1 MVAAGI
7 GITVRPASSV
17 SSLDRSSKL
26 LKYIKFDVPVPNR
39 RVVLAWR
46 KSFPR
51 TVAIDALVQA
61 VLHCGL
67 EDVHMLEN
75 LQEKERG

>member
-1 MVAAGI
+1 M
-7 GITVRPASSV
+7 TVLPASSV
-17 SSLDRSSKL
+17 SSVDRSSKL
-26 LKYIKFDVPVPNR
+26 LKYIKFDKPVPNR

-61 VLHCGL
+61 VFACEL
-67 EDVHMLEN
+67 EGVHMLDAQYDRSLAN
-75 LQEKERG
+75 RA

>member
-1 MVAAGI
+1 M
-7 GITVRPASSV
+7 SSV
-17 SSLDRSSKL
+17 DRSSKL
-26 LKYIKFDVPVPNR
+26 LKYIKFDKPVPNR

-61 VLHCGL
+61 VVTCGL
-67 EDVHMLEN
+67 DDVHMLESSHT
-75 LQEKERG
+75 KSVAHRA